1 MEAKKTHFQS
11 IKSLNGKD
19 IFESSYQESLL
30 KKEFENKQKTKKSGE
45 EANPPERINCFNKP
59 SNKLQILNKE
69 TQNFLEK
76 PLRFERK
83 ALEVLHLFTE
93 EKLVRVFEDGNF
105 CALHANRVT
114 LMAKDLHLLARLKG
128 KFM

>member
-1 MEAKKTHFQS
+1 MEAKKTH
-11 IKSLNGKD
+11 SLSMRSSNGTD
-19 IFESSYQESLL
+19 ILESSDQENIL
-30 KKEFENKQKTKKSGE
+30 KKEFENKEKEKKSGE
-45 EANPPERINCFNKP
+45 GANPPGRTGRFNKP

-69 TQNFLEK
+69 TQTFLEK

-93 EKLVRVFEDGNF
+93 EKMVRVFEDGNF